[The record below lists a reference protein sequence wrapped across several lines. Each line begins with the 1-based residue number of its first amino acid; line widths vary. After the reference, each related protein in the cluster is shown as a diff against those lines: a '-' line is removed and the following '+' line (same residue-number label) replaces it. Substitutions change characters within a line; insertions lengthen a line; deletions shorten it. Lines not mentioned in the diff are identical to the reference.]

1 MTQPSYQD
9 GEKITQ
15 DPQAPWENQMQG
27 YDKDDLSGMVE
38 KITSGSTKALGNIEM
53 DGYSSD
59 NLTSMLE
66 KVTEGATGAL
76 SDISMDGLDESE
88 FQDLVGKI
96 GDGATNSLG
105 EIRMTGYDH
114 EKPPSDLTD
123 KINLGTND
131 GFKKLKT
138 RSKAAYVTGVTA
150 TQSDGT
156 YGTGSEISVRVTFSQ
171 NVFVEG
177 SPSLVLETG
186 SINRSATYASGSSS
200 SNLVFSY
207 IIQSS
212 DLSPDLDYASASALV
227 LNGGSIKDSIVRRP

>member
-1 MTQPSYQD
+1 MRL
-9 GEKITQ
+9 GKIK
-15 DPQAPWENQMQG
+15 MQG

-76 SDISMDGLDESE
+76 SYISMDGLDESE

-150 TQSDGT
+150 TQSDGS
-156 YGTGSEISVRVTFSQ
+156 YQSGSQISVRVTFSQ

-186 SINRSATYASGSSS
+186 SVSTDQPLMHLVQEVQTWSSVILYS
-200 SNLVFSY
+200 RLISLL
-207 IIQSS
+207 I
-212 DLSPDLDYASASALV
+212 
-227 LNGGSIKDSIVRRP
+227 SIMPLHLH

>member
-1 MTQPSYQD
+1 MTVR
-9 GEKITQ
+9 EKSSDYPRGDADTLPPHTPLQERCLLLGPRGALGKIK
-15 DPQAPWENQMQG
+15 MQG

-53 DGYSSD
+53 EGYSSD

-76 SDISMDGLDESE
+76 SEISMDGLDESE
-88 FQDLVGKI
+88 FQDLVEKI
-96 GDGATNSLG
+96 GDGATNSLV

-138 RSKAAYVTGVTA
+138 RVLRSKT
-150 TQSDGT
+150 
-156 YGTGSEISVRVTFSQ
+156 
-171 NVFVEG
+171 
-177 SPSLVLETG
+177 P
-186 SINRSATYASGSSS
+186 
-200 SNLVFSY
+200 
-207 IIQSS
+207 
-212 DLSPDLDYASASALV
+212 
-227 LNGGSIKDSIVRRP
+227 